1 MMKRVV
7 MMVGLVLLSGCL
19 GRGPERPGP
28 QTPGPYPY
36 QPGPYQPGPQRT
48 PYATDG
54 LIDRAVDGG
63 TRERISRTAADPGRC
78 VAELE
83 AARINYVPTADR
95 VNAET
100 CFLQNAGV
108 IGPDM
113 GTIARLAPAGPTA
126 TCELALAISIWRRQV
141 VEPAARDL
149 LGSDVVQIDHMGTYA
164 CRSVN
169 SRPGARPSAH
179 SRAAAFDFA
188 GVRLRDGRRIT
199 VTADWNDG
207 GPEGAFLK
215 RIRDEGCRV
224 FGTVL
229 SPEYNAEHR
238 DHLHLEPGQAFCR

>member
-1 MMKRVV
+1 MMRRLV
-7 MMVGLVLLSGCL
+7 MMVGLALLAGCL
-19 GRGPERPGP
+19 RGPGEPARPQPRPLPSP
-28 QTPGPYPY
+28 Q
-36 QPGPYQPGPQRT
+36 PQQT
-48 PYATDG
+48 PYAIDG
-54 LIDRAVDGG
+54 LIDQAVDGG
-63 TRERISRTAADPGRC
+63 TRGRITRAAADPARC
-78 VAELE
+78 VAELQG
-83 AARINYVPTADR
+83 ARINYVPSADR

-100 CFLQNAGV
+100 CYLQNAGV

-113 GTIARLAPAGPTA
+113 GTIARLAPAEPTT
-126 TCELALAISIWRRQV
+126 TCELALALSVWRRQV
-141 VEPAARDL
+141 VEPAARQM
-149 LGSDVVQIDHMGTYA
+149 LGADVIQIDHMGTYA
-164 CRSVN
+164 CRPVN
-169 SRPGARPSAH
+169 NRAGARPSAH

-199 VTADWNDG
+199 VLADWNDG

>member
-1 MMKRVV
+1 MMRRLV
-7 MMVGLVLLSGCL
+7 MMVGLALLAGCL
-19 GRGPERPGP
+19 RGPGEPARPQPRPLPSP
-28 QTPGPYPY
+28 Q
-36 QPGPYQPGPQRT
+36 PQQT
-48 PYATDG
+48 PYAIDG
-54 LIDRAVDGG
+54 LIDQAVDGG
-63 TRERISRTAADPGRC
+63 TRGRITRAAADPARC
-78 VAELE
+78 VAELQG
-83 AARINYVPTADR
+83 ARINYVPSADR

-100 CFLQNAGV
+100 CYLQNAGV

-126 TCELALAISIWRRQV
+126 TCELALALSVWRRQV
-141 VEPAARDL
+141 VEPAAREM

-164 CRSVN
+164 CRPVN
-169 SRPGARPSAH
+169 NRAGARPSAH

-199 VTADWNDG
+199 ILADWNDG

-215 RIRDEGCRV
+215 RIRDEGCSV

-238 DHLHLEPGQAFCR
+238 DHLHLEPGATFCR

>member
-1 MMKRVV
+1 MRRIWIMAGLLLLAGCGRLIPDGPGPTQTGPRPYAPAQTPVGS
-7 MMVGLVLLSGCL
+7 GLVD
-19 GRGPERPGP
+19 RP
-28 QTPGPYPY
+28 
-36 QPGPYQPGPQRT
+36 
-48 PYATDG
+48 
-54 LIDRAVDGG
+54 VDGG
-63 TRERISRTAADPGRC
+63 TRERITRTAADPRQC
-78 VAELE
+78 VAELR
-83 AARINYVPTADR
+83 AARINYVPSADR
-95 VNAET
+95 VNSET

-113 GTIARLAPAGPTA
+113 GTIARLTPAEPTA
-126 TCELALAISIWRRQV
+126 TCELALAMSVWRRQV
-141 VEPAARDL
+141 VEPAARQM

-164 CRSVN
+164 CRPVN
-169 SRPGARPSAH
+169 NRAGARPSAH

-199 VTADWNDG
+199 VLADWNDG

-229 SPEYNAEHR
+229 SPEYNAQHR

>member
-1 MMKRVV
+1 MKRIWVV
-7 MMVGLVLLSGCL
+7 IGVMLLSGC
-19 GRGPERPGP
+19 GRLIPDAPGP
-28 QTPGPYPY
+28 TQTGPRPYTPVQTPVGS
-36 QPGPYQPGPQRT
+36 
-48 PYATDG
+48 G
-54 LIDRAVDGG
+54 LVDRPVDGG
-63 TRERISRTAADPGRC
+63 TRDRITRTAADPQQC
-78 VAELE
+78 VAELQS
-83 AARINYVPTADR
+83 ARINYVPSADR
-95 VNAET
+95 VNTET

-113 GTIARLAPAGPTA
+113 GTIARLTPAEPTA
-126 TCELALAISIWRRQV
+126 TCELALALSVWRRQV
-141 VEPAARDL
+141 VEPAARQM

-164 CRSVN
+164 CRPVN
-169 SRPGARPSAH
+169 NRAGARPSAH

-199 VTADWNDG
+199 VLADWNDG
-207 GPEGAFLK
+207 GPEGEFLE

>member
-1 MMKRVV
+1 MRTKRLA
-7 MMVGLVLLSGCL
+7 GLVASLLVLAGC
-19 GRGPERPGP
+19 GRLIPDAPGP
-28 QTPGPYPY
+28 TQTGPRSYAPV
-36 QPGPYQPGPQRT
+36 RT
-48 PYATDG
+48 PVGSG
-54 LIDRAVDGG
+54 LIDRPVDGG
-63 TRERISRTAADPGRC
+63 TRDRITRTAADPQQC
-78 VAELE
+78 VAELR
-83 AARINYVPTADR
+83 AARINYVPSADR
-95 VNAET
+95 VNTET

-113 GTIARLAPAGPTA
+113 GTIARLAPAEPTA
-126 TCELALAISIWRRQV
+126 TCELALALSVWRRQV
-141 VEPAARDL
+141 VEPAARQM

-164 CRSVN
+164 CRPVN
-169 SRPGARPSAH
+169 NRAGARPSAH

-199 VTADWNDG
+199 VLADWNDG

-238 DHLHLEPGQAFCR
+238 DHLHMEPGQAFCR